1 MWQGL
6 YEELK
11 DRNFIVIAVALDS
24 RPADPVQWIEAAK
37 PTYPCLIDR
46 DHRLAALY
54 NMVNVPQ
61 AVWIDERGIVVR
73 PTEPAGAYE
82 GFRKMN
88 RVTREMPADAART
101 TAEAR
106 VTYMNAIRDWVKK
119 GAASEYAYQADHARD
134 RVPVPTEDVARAHAA
149 FRLGQYLMR
158 NGQPEEGDRWLA
170 EASRL
175 HPDSWAIWR
184 QRAGVNE
191 LGLAAQPDFWERVDA
206 LGDRKYYAAVDMK
219 GMPQ

>member
-1 MWQGL
+1 VWQGL

-11 DRNFIVIAVALDS
+11 DRNFVVIAVALDS
-24 RPADPVQWIEAAK
+24 RPNDPLPWIEAAK

-46 DHRLAALY
+46 DHRLAELY

-61 AVWIDERGIVVR
+61 AVWIDERGIIVR

-88 RVTREMPADAART
+88 RITREMPADAARI

-106 VTYMNAIRDWVKK
+106 VTYLNAIRDWVRK
-119 GAASEYAYQADHARD
+119 GAASEYAYPADRARD
-134 RVPVPTEDVARAHAA
+134 RVPVPTEEMARAHAA
-149 FRLGQYLMR
+149 FTLGQYLIR
-158 NGQPEEGDRWLA
+158 NGRAEEGDRWLA
-170 EASRL
+170 DASRL

-184 QRAGVNE
+184 QRAGVTE
-191 LGLAAQPDFWERVDA
+191 LGLASQPDFWERVDA
-206 LGDRKYYAAVDMK
+206 LGERKYYAAVDMK

>member
-1 MWQGL
+1 VWQGL

-158 NGQPEEGDRWLA
+158 TGQPAEGDRWLA

-184 QRAGVNE
+184 QSAPKDERGFGSGPE
-191 LGLAAQPDFWERVDA
+191 FWKRVDA
-206 LGDRKYYAAVDMK
+206 LGDRPYYPPPK
-219 GMPQ
+219 L

>member
-158 NGQPEEGDRWLA
+158 TGQPEEGDRWLA